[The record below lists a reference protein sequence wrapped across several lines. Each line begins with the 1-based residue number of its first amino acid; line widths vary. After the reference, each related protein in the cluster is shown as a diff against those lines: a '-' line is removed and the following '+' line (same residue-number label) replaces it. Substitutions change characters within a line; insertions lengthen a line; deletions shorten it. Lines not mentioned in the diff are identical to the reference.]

1 MKNRNA
7 AKHPTSQDRYIGD
20 RIKEARIA
28 LGMTQKDLGE
38 LIGVSYQQMQ
48 KYETGVNRINGARI
62 EKLISALN
70 RPFNYFYPGATD
82 VRAASDPELT
92 SVLTSKIGQR
102 AVRGFSR
109 IKRPDDQQL
118 AVKFIERLGE
128 EQANG

>member
-7 AKHPTSQDRYIGD
+7 AKHPTAQDRYIGD

-28 LGMTQKDLGE
+28 AGMTQKELGA

-48 KYETGVNRINGARI
+48 KYEDGRNRINGARI
-62 EKLISALN
+62 EMLLSALN

-82 VRAASDPELT
+82 IRAHSDPELT
-92 SVLTSKIGQR
+92 SVLTSKQGQR
-102 AVRGFSR
+102 AVRAFSR
-109 IKRPDDQQL
+109 LTQPSDQRL
-118 AVKFIERLGE
+118 AIEVIERLAK